1 MKAYVSYHVD
11 RIDKSVDMNISYISW
26 EDEKE
31 YNPNMMKFS
40 KDINLDYKNDI
51 DLILGKFI
59 VDAEPN
65 YDKIIFRI
73 VVNRSDVTDVSNLL
87 TYYTKELLYSEDIKK
102 LVDCIC
108 ESVFKGE

>member
-1 MKAYVSYHVD
+1 
-11 RIDKSVDMNISYISW
+11 MNISWVDVEYIT
-26 EDEKE
+26 
-31 YNPNMMKFS
+31 NMMKFS
-40 KDINLDYKNDI
+40 K

-87 TYYTKELLYSEDIKK
+87 TYYSTDLLYSEDIKK

>member
-11 RIDKSVDMNISYISW
+11 RIDKSVDMNISWVDVEYIT
-26 EDEKE
+26 
-31 YNPNMMKFS
+31 NMMKFS